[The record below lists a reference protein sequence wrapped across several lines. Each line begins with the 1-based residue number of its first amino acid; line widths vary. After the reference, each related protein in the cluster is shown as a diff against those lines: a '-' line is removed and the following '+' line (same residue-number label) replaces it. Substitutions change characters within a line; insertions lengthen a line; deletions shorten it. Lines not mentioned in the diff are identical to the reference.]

1 MNFKLAAVAAI
12 AAAGTLIDAAFASDF
27 AGVMLLAEV
36 PRGTGSFLNYW
47 KMIPFVAVFLS
58 WTATTHWVND
68 DCHSL
73 RINAVLWNS
82 AILFSGLVGLLAP
95 FLIEQYAVGFVIC
108 LFLFLTPTFIYV
120 FGVRNPMVP
129 DNAKVL
135 TPEHLYFLLASVL
148 ARVGI
153 NLPVGDDGSGVEGP
167 PIRFIGKTTTGR
179 VEDPDRVRNAEGS
192 RGYMGARELV
202 YDAIVRRATDI
213 HLEPS
218 PNEMLVRYRV
228 DGTLLPSE
236 PFDRSTGDAIINVF
250 KVLSAMDITEKRKP
264 QDGSFGAISGNNRA
278 IDFRVATSGSATGEK
293 MVIRILDATGSLMR
307 LDRLGMAKK
316 LIKQVHD
323 IATQPYGM
331 MLCSGP
337 TGAGKST
344 TLYACLQEID
354 RFTRNVITIEDPV
367 EYHLDSITQI
377 EINQKSGQTFAASLR
392 SILRQDPDVILVGE
406 IRDKETADTAC
417 QAAQTGHMVFSTVH
431 ANDAITTIFRLLDLG
446 ADPGNLGAS
455 LSGVLAQR
463 LVRTLCNGCKEAYHP
478 NPDVLK
484 KANLDNKGIEV
495 LYRPPKQPS
504 QPQVVCR
511 ECNGVGYFGRCG
523 VFELLTISDRMRD
536 MVRDKASLREFKHEA
551 RRAGIEYLQEYG
563 LKLVAQGKTS
573 IPELTRVVKAD

>member
-1 MNFKLAAVAAI
+1 VVGLAILVAVVI
-12 AAAGTLIDAAFASDF
+12 GAGQ
-27 AGVMLLAEV
+27 LLADDGASFALFAQMR
-36 PRGTGSFLNYW
+36 RGSGNFLNIW
-47 KMIPFVAVFLS
+47 KALPILLLFLA

-82 AILFSGLVGLLAP
+82 AIIFSGLVGLLAP
-95 FLIEQYAVGFVIC
+95 FLIDMWAVGFVVFA
-108 LFLFLTPTFIYV
+108 LLFLTPTLIYV
-120 FGVRNPMVP
+120 YGVRNPMVP

-135 TPEHLYFLLASVL
+135 TPEHLYFLLACAL
-148 ARVGI
+148 AKVGI
-153 NLPVGDDGSGVEGP
+153 NLPVGAEGGTVEGP

-179 VEDPDRVRNAEGS
+179 VEDTDRVRNAEGS

-202 YDAIVRRATDI
+202 YDAIVRRSTDI
-213 HLEPS
+213 HLEPA
-218 PNEMLVRYRV
+218 PTEMLVRYRI
-228 DGTLLPSE
+228 DGILHNSD
-236 PFDRSTGDAIINVF
+236 PFDRPTGDAIINVF
-250 KVLSAMDITEKRKP
+250 KVLAAMDITEKRKP
-264 QDGSFGAISGNNRA
+264 QDGSFGAVTDKRS

-293 MVIRILDATGSLMR
+293 MVIRILDAAGALMR
-307 LDRLGMAKK
+307 LEKLGLSKK

-323 IATQPYGM
+323 LAVQPYGM
-331 MLCSGP
+331 LLCSGP

-377 EINQKSGQTFAASLR
+377 EINTKSGQTFAASLR

-431 ANDAITTIFRLLDLG
+431 ANDSITTIFRLLDLG

-463 LVRTLCNGCKEAYHP
+463 LVRALCSTCKEAYRP
-478 NPDVLK
+478 NPETLK

-495 LYRPPKQPS
+495 LHRPPKQP
-504 QPQVVCR
+504 QVVCPD
-511 ECNGVGYFGRCG
+511 CNGIGYFGRTG
-523 VFELLTISDRMRD
+523 VFELLTVTDRMRD
-536 MVRDKASLREFKHEA
+536 MIRDKASLREFKHEA
-551 RRAGIEYLQEYG
+551 RKAGIEYLQEYG
-563 LKLVAQGKTS
+563 LKLAAQGKTS
-573 IPELTRVVKAD
+573 IQEVMRVVK